1 VLTIFD
7 GEKASEIHCQ
17 AWPRETGQRAKRR
30 TTKSAVIIAFLS
42 DAISSII
49 KWLPLA
55 VLLVPFIVG
64 FLVGAAF
71 TRYIRWRGWPPKV
84 ISMLP
89 ISVMFGT
96 LSYVVTPAII
106 VVVLEGFAPG
116 LILAGIAMSIFYTW
130 PLWLVMGPVFFIY
143 IAQIKRRNRWL
154 KNSTVYYLSAIS
166 FVAECAFLTLFFHN
180 ASLPY

>member
-1 VLTIFD
+1 M
-7 GEKASEIHCQ
+7 SELN
-17 AWPRETGQRAKRR
+17 RAIPA
-30 TTKSAVIIAFLS
+30 TEFAMFVSYLS
-42 DAISSII
+42 DTIHSIV

-64 FLVGAAF
+64 LLVGAAF
-71 TRYIRWRGWPPKV
+71 TRYIRWRGWPAKV

-89 ISVMFGT
+89 ISVMFAT

-106 VVVLEGFAPG
+106 VSVLEGFAPG
-116 LILAGIAMSIFYTW
+116 VILVGIAISMFYTW
-130 PLWLVMGPVFFIY
+130 PLWLVIGPVFFIY

-166 FVAECAFLTLFFHN
+166 FVAEGAFLILFSHHTLP
-180 ASLPY
+180 PY

>member
-7 GEKASEIHCQ
+7 DVRVSEIRCQ
-17 AWPRETGQRAKRR
+17 TWPRKTGQRAKRR
-30 TTKSAVIIAFLS
+30 TTEFAVIITFLS
-42 DAISSII
+42 DAIHSIV
-49 KWLPLA
+49 KWIPLA

-106 VVVLEGFAPG
+106 VIVLEGFAPG
-116 LILAGIAMSIFYTW
+116 IILAGVAMSIFYTW

-154 KNSTVYYLSAIS
+154 KNSTVYYLSAVS
-166 FVAECAFLTLFFHN
+166 FVAEGAFTFLFFRH
-180 ASLPY
+180 